1 MSAVLSLGELRA
13 TEALGQLLSMLTNGT
28 ANERG
33 AAAVALG
40 QIGERE
46 AVPALIA
53 QATDEAA
60 AVRGAVAWALGALG
74 DTRARETLEHLR
86 ADADPDT
93 AEAARE
99 ALGKKRAG

>member
-1 MSAVLSLGELRA
+1 
-13 TEALGQLLSMLTNGT
+13 MLTDG
-28 ANERG
+28 AENERG

-40 QIGERE
+40 QIGDRQV
-46 AVPALIA
+46 VPMLMARAL
-53 QATDEAA
+53 DEAA

-74 DTRARETLEHLR
+74 DTRARETLERLQ
-86 ADADPDT
+86 ADDDPDT